1 MSQSSPEGIIL
12 GKGSKLI
19 SMDLSIN
26 KNKVLSIKTV
36 VNKEITQQRI
46 IEFQDA
52 LIQILEAHKE
62 GDLKSQLFIDSYKSI
77 IEELKEQLSSKA

>member
-12 GKGSKLI
+12 GKGSKLV
-19 SMDLSIN
+19 SANLSIN
-26 KNKVLSIKTV
+26 ENKVLSIKTT

-52 LIQILEAHKE
+52 LIQIMETHKD
-62 GDLKSQLFIDSYKSI
+62 GDLKSQLFIDSYKST
-77 IEELKEQLSSKA
+77 IEELKSEL